1 MRLPTQIILL
11 GAILT
16 PSARAT
22 ETPPAASPA
31 AATQNAPDAPVQLE
45 PVLVTADLWQ
55 TPLERITASVSVY
68 DGTRFTSD
76 GVRHFGDLA
85 DQIPN
90 LTWTGGTSRPRYF
103 QIRGIGEN
111 SQYEGETP
119 DSSVVFKVDDLDFTG
134 LGTVGGTF
142 DVRQVEVLRGPQA
155 GAFGA
160 NAAGGLIQLV
170 TNAPTPYWTGKV
182 EGTAGTD
189 GLFEGGLAFGG
200 PLLKK
205 DPEKLT
211 FRVALQQHTSDGFR
225 TNALLGDSNAQ
236 DEFATRLRVTWKP
249 SSAWTWD
256 GTVFFANVNNGF
268 DEFALDN
275 NGTRTFSDQPGR
287 DEQVS
292 LAGSLR
298 GLYSGWQDVRL
309 TTVTSAAF
317 TDSVYS
323 YDADWSAWTDTPP
336 INLTDGYSG
345 FAGLRR
351 QRDTWSQELRF
362 DSVDKTDALGW
373 LDRWTAGLYAAQI
386 FEDGRFISDYA
397 EPGFTSRGIM
407 DTEYRSTNVAA
418 FGQFGHDFGPA
429 DRLTLGLRVERVDIT
444 GRAQNDA
451 NLSNSGPSLD
461 RISPHFD
468 DTLFGGKLTYEHD
481 IQPGQLLFASVARGY
496 KAGGVATDSRISA
509 ADAQIYE
516 TEHLWN
522 FESGLRSQWPDI
534 GVSNQLTAFYTARQN
549 TQVRDS
555 AGFGGSYRFFTD
567 NAAAAATYGLE
578 DSITYAFADGWSL
591 DGSLALMQSDIE
603 SFVLTNGN
611 AGGGRELANVPAYGY
626 TLGLRYAKP
635 RGFFGRLE
643 LLARGDYYDSNTNTQ
658 KRSAYEVVN
667 ASLGYAWDGWRV
679 SLWARNLLD
688 AEYEKRTFFFA
699 NTPAAWNAG
708 ISSRYESRAD
718 PRQVGVTAAY
728 EF

>member
-1 MRLPTQIILL
+1 MRLPTQILLL

-16 PSARAT
+16 NSVRAN
-22 ETPPAASPA
+22 ETPPAASA
-31 AATQNAPDAPVQLE
+31 AATQPAPDAPVQLE
-45 PVLVTADLWQ
+45 PVVVTADLWR
-55 TPLERITASVSVY
+55 TPLERIAASVSVY
-68 DGTRFTSD
+68 DGAKFASD

-134 LGTVGGTF
+134 LGTVGGAF

-189 GLFEGGLAFGG
+189 QLFEGGLAFGG

-205 DPEKLT
+205 NPEKLT
-211 FRVALQQHTSDGFR
+211 FRVALQQHNSDGFR
-225 TNALLGDSNAQ
+225 TNALLGDSNAR
-236 DEFATRLRVTWKP
+236 DEFSSRLRVTWKP
-249 SSAWTWD
+249 CSAWTWD
-256 GTVFFANVNNGF
+256 GAAFFANVNNGF
-268 DEFALDN
+268 DDFSLN
-275 NGTRTFSDQPGR
+275 NSPRRTFSDQAGR

-298 GLYSGWQDVRL
+298 GVYSGWQDVRL
-309 TTVTSAAF
+309 TTVTTAAT

-323 YDADWSAWTDTPP
+323 YDGDWTAWTDTPP
-336 INLTDGYSG
+336 INLTDGFSG
-345 FAGLRR
+345 FTDLRR

-362 DSVDKTDALGW
+362 DSVDTVDALGFI
-373 LDRWTAGLYAAQI
+373 DRWTTGLYAAHTG
-386 FEDGRFISDYA
+386 ENGRFISDYA
-397 EPGFTSRGIM
+397 EPGFSSRGIM
-407 DTEYRSTNVAA
+407 DTKYRSTNAAA
-418 FGQFGHDFGPA
+418 FGQAGHDLGAA
-429 DRLTLGLRVERVDIT
+429 DRLTLGLRVERVDIA
-444 GRAQNDA
+444 GSARNDA

-461 RISPHFD
+461 SVSPDFD

-481 IQPGQLLFASVARGY
+481 LKPGQLLFASVARGY

-509 ADAQIYE
+509 ADAQTYA

-522 FESGLRSQWPDI
+522 YEAGLRSQWADT
-534 GVSNQLTAFYTARQN
+534 GLGNQLTVFYTAREDA
-549 TQVRDS
+549 QVRDS
-555 AGFGGSYRFFTD
+555 AGYGGSWRFFTD
-567 NAAAAATYGLE
+567 NADGAAIYGLE
-578 DSITYAFADGWSL
+578 DALTYAFADGWSA
-591 DGSLALMQSDIE
+591 DASLALMQSDIE
-603 SFVLTNGN
+603 KFTLTNGN
-611 AGGGRELANVPAYGY
+611 TGGGRSLANVPAYGY

-635 RGFFGRLE
+635 RGVFGRVE
-643 LLARGDYYDSNTNTQ
+643 LVARGDYYDSNTNNE

-679 SLWARNLLD
+679 SFWARNLFD
-688 AEYEKRTFFFA
+688 EGYEKRVFYFA

-718 PRQVGVTAAY
+718 PRQVGVTASY